1 MTYAQKHIARVNFWF
16 LAAYWAHVPVFIAMA
31 HFLGRSVPEAAVL
44 GLLAVSGPQLL
55 HLLKPGATASA
66 LSTAVGGMLLS
77 AALIHLGG
85 GMIEMHFHVFV
96 LIPLFAVFGR
106 MLVVLTGAAVIAVH
120 HVAFF
125 FFLPASLFNY
135 QAGFGMV
142 IVHAVFVILA
152 AVPGLVIAR
161 LINGYVIGAGA
172 ALGELGETSDELK
185 ATANEFASASQA
197 MAGEANT
204 QVASMQTSN
213 DTLHSLLS
221 RLRESASQMGDL
233 RSQLLPR
240 MQTEMGSLGTEGDSL
255 ALTMRG
261 AREAS
266 VAIGG
271 IVRTIEE
278 IAFQTNILALNAAVE
293 AARAGEAGAGFA
305 VVAEEVR
312 SLAQRSALAAKETAQ
327 LIESATDGIQKSET
341 TTAKVGERLKSVSSH
356 FRDLDQ
362 VIAKVGV
369 ALDDQTHGLGRIGEA
384 MNEIDRAAQAGSARS
399 EEMASSSQI
408 LKQLAERVAKAL
420 DALRRTTSRA

>member
-16 LAAYWAHVPVFIAMA
+16 LAAYWAHVPVFVAMA
-31 HFLGRSVPEAAVL
+31 LFLNRSVPEAVVL
-44 GLLAVSGPQLL
+44 GLIAVSGPQLL
-55 HLLKPGATASA
+55 HLLRPGAGASA
-66 LSTAVGGMLLS
+66 LATAVGGMLLS

-106 MLVVLTGAAVIAVH
+106 VAVVLTGAAVIAVH
-120 HVAFF
+120 HIAFF
-125 FFLPASLFNY
+125 FLLPASLFNY

-142 IVHAVFVILA
+142 LIHALFVVLA

-172 ALGELGETSDELK
+172 ALEELGQTSDELK
-185 ATANEFASASQA
+185 ATANEFASASNA

-204 QVASMQTSN
+204 QVSSMQSSN
-213 DTLHSLLS
+213 ETLHSLLAG
-221 RLRESASQMGDL
+221 LRESAGSMGGL
-233 RSQLLPR
+233 RSKQLPR
-240 MQTEMGSLGTEGDSL
+240 MQTEMGALATEGDSL
-255 ALTMRG
+255 AVTMRG

-266 VAIGG
+266 VAISG

-305 VVAEEVR
+305 VVADEVR
-312 SLAQRSALAAKETAQ
+312 SLAQRSAIAAKETAN
-327 LIESATDGIQKSET
+327 LIESATAGIQKSEAT
-341 TTAKVGERLKSVSSH
+341 SAQVGERLRSVSVL
-356 FRDLDQ
+356 FRELDQ
-362 VIAKVGV
+362 VIAKVG
-369 ALDDQTHGLGRIGEA
+369 AGLDNQTHGLGQIGEA
-384 MNEIDRAAQAGSARS
+384 MNEIDRTAQAGSARS

-420 DALRRTTSRA
+420 DALLRTTART